1 MVQVDDHKM
10 HIYCTGQNKNGSP
23 TVILIAGA
31 GGLWT
36 SWDRVQ
42 PEIAKETKVCSYDRS
57 GLGFSDNNRKNDYS
71 SAFAANELKQLLVAS
86 NIQAPYV
93 VVGHSWGG
101 KIARI
106 FAHDNKESSRGLVL
120 VESSHENQDKV
131 PLTSLDKVMNG
142 VMNKLF
148 IFCSNIGVQRI
159 VLSINKEIMKDIAY
173 DQSNYK
179 AALAGFVTPMNTRT
193 GFGEAMTIDNI
204 GALER
209 ARDLGQLPLKVLTAD
224 QSISL
229 MPEWA
234 DWQKDLTT
242 LSSQGEQ
249 TIVANTSHFIQI
261 DQPQVVIDSI
271 RDYLVD

>member
-1 MVQVDDHKM
+1 MKNKKALTKKPNKFLAVLKWIGIGIASLLILGFLYEHISELIDSKTLKIPGQTIQVGDHKM
-10 HIYCTGQNKNGSP
+10 HIYCTGENKNGSP

-106 FAHDNKESSRGLVL
+106 FAHDNKESSRG
-120 VESSHENQDKV
+120 
-131 PLTSLDKVMNG
+131 
-142 VMNKLF
+142 
-148 IFCSNIGVQRI
+148 
-159 VLSINKEIMKDIAY
+159 
-173 DQSNYK
+173 
-179 AALAGFVTPMNTRT
+179 
-193 GFGEAMTIDNI
+193 
-204 GALER
+204 
-209 ARDLGQLPLKVLTAD
+209 
-224 QSISL
+224 
-229 MPEWA
+229 
-234 DWQKDLTT
+234 
-242 LSSQGEQ
+242 
-249 TIVANTSHFIQI
+249 
-261 DQPQVVIDSI
+261 
-271 RDYLVD
+271 